1 MELRVIYECEFVEIK
16 NNNPEICHGVDEML
30 SSFRL
35 AGPHIKIISSEIPL
49 KAVESAKLTGMFHV
63 DIRCPL
69 KRSQIPNKRDP
80 WRNFQGPKKCTLW
93 FTILLNKINCDDQ

>member
-35 AGPHIKIISSEIPL
+35 ASPHIKKISSEILL
-49 KAVESAKLTGMFHV
+49 KAVESAELSCKHPMPAEKESDTQQ
-63 DIRCPL
+63 
-69 KRSQIPNKRDP
+69 KRSLEKLPRS
-80 WRNFQGPKKCTLW
+80 
-93 FTILLNKINCDDQ
+93 